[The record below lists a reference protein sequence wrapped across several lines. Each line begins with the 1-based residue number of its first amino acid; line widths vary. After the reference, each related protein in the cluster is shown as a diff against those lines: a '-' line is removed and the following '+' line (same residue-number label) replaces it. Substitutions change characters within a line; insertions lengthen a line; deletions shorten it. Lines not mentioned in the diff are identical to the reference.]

1 MDFTLLVLC
10 LVLAFTIYQG
20 YLSIKT
26 FLAMRKALAFIK
38 INKQNVEVIHD
49 YKGFVIAYA
58 LLSVFMIFYTALYF
72 LAEYYTLGG
81 LFAIF
86 TVFCIVYIID
96 SIATR
101 TTAFYD
107 GGFLCYGKMLKYKN
121 VVEVEE
127 NSRFLRGSE
136 VKVIGETLPI
146 YVSKKSKAVLIER
159 LEVFRNRNK
168 KRK

>member
-26 FLAMRKALAFIK
+26 FIAMRKALEFIK
-38 INKQNVEVIHD
+38 INKQNVEIIKD
-49 YKGFVIAYA
+49 YKAFVFSYV
-58 LLSVFMIFYTALYF
+58 LLAVFMALYAA
-72 LAEYYTLGG
+72 LYLNAKLYTLGG

-86 TVFCIVYIID
+86 AVFCLVFVID
-96 SIATR
+96 SIANR

-107 GGFLCYGKMLKYKN
+107 GGFLCYGKMWKYKN
-121 VVEVEE
+121 VIEIEE
-127 NSRFLRGSE
+127 KTRILRGSE
-136 VKVIGETLPI
+136 VKLIGETMPI
-146 YVSKKSKAVLIER
+146 YVSKKSKAILLER
-159 LEVFRNRNK
+159 VENFRNKHK

>member
-26 FLAMRKALAFIK
+26 FIAMRKSLAFIK
-38 INKQNVEVIHD
+38 NNKQNVEIIHD
-49 YKGFVIAYA
+49 YKAFAISYA
-58 LLSVFMIFYTALYF
+58 VLAVFMAFYAALYI
-72 LAEYYTLGG
+72 LAKVYTLGG

-86 TVFCIVYIID
+86 TVFCLVYVID

-127 NSRFLRGSE
+127 SSRILRGSE
-136 VKVIGETLPI
+136 VKMVGETQPI
-146 YVSKKSKAVLIER
+146 YVSKKSKAVLVER
-159 LEVFRNRNK
+159 LETFKNRNK

>member
-1 MDFTLLVLC
+1 MDFSLLVLC

-26 FLAMRKALAFIK
+26 FIEMRKALEFIK
-38 INKQNVEVIHD
+38 NNKQNVVICKD
-49 YKGFVIAYA
+49 YKAFAIAYA
-58 LLSVFMIFYTALYF
+58 LFSLFMAAYATLY
-72 LAEYYTLGG
+72 LKAELYSLCG

-86 TVFCIVYIID
+86 TIFCVVYVID

-107 GGFLCYGKMLKYKN
+107 GGFLCYGKMFKYKN
-121 VVEVEE
+121 VINVEE
-127 NSRFLRGSE
+127 KTRFLRGSE
-136 VKVIGETLPI
+136 VKLVGEAMPV
-146 YVSKKSKAVLIER
+146 YVSKKSKALLLER
-159 LEVFRNRNK
+159 LENFRSRNK

>member
-10 LVLAFTIYQG
+10 LVLAFTVYQG

-26 FLAMRKALAFIK
+26 FISMRKSLEFIK
-38 INKQNVEVIHD
+38 NNKQNVQIIHD
-49 YKGFVIAYA
+49 YKGFAISYA
-58 LLSVFMIFYTALYF
+58 LLAVFMAFYTSLYF
-72 LAEYYTLGG
+72 IAKLYTLGG

-86 TVFCIVYIID
+86 TVFCLVFVID
-96 SIATR
+96 SIANR

-127 NSRFLRGSE
+127 GSRILRGSE
-136 VKVIGETLPI
+136 VKVTGETLPI

-159 LEVFRNRNK
+159 LEAFKNRNK